1 MAMFNNLK
9 THMGQGG
16 NLTEFHPSPMPQE
29 APANNYN
36 PVYFVE
42 DHGAELGAQGE
53 EIILQPDNK
62 GGFKEVA
69 KYNTFG
75 TGQNLSNFGG
85 MTKE

>member
-1 MAMFNNLK
+1 
-9 THMGQGG
+9 
-16 NLTEFHPSPMPQE
+16 MPQE

-75 TGQNLSNFGG
+75 TG
-85 MTKE
+85 